1 MKTQKLIVIAAI
13 ICLLVGTSAVAMAQ
27 DVDCTEKQGVIQGET
42 IDGNVLVDGDS
53 CNIVDSVILGDVIAR
68 NLSRNDYL
76 AIAYTTV
83 EGQIRVAGGSV
94 QLVGVS
100 MPSYDGA
107 PENRIVI
114 RNADTDSAVLGT
126 AVGKGNIVVRR
137 AAGAIGNEIVV
148 LQDNQVLNGDIR
160 CNEPARSNTRS
171 VNNLT
176 PRGRVTC
183 PGN

>member
-27 DVDCTEKQGVIQGET
+27 DVDCTQQQGIIQGQT
-42 IDGNVLVDGDS
+42 INGSVFVDGS
-53 CNIVDSVILGDVIAR
+53 ECVIVDSVIVGDVIAR

-83 EGQIRVAGGSV
+83 EGQIRVAGGSA

-100 MPSYDGA
+100 MPAYDDA

-126 AVGKGNIVVRR
+126 AIGKGNIVVRR
-137 AAGAIGNEIVV
+137 AAGSIGNEIVII
-148 LQDNQVLNGDIR
+148 QDNQVLNGDIR

-176 PRGRVTC
+176 PRGRVPC
-183 PGN
+183 PGS